1 VYEVRRA
8 DRLGTVEFAIAD
20 ISVVTWNSEPFQRLA
35 IPERQKRLIRSAA
48 ISHVKGDA
56 NNFDDFVEGKGRGL
70 VMLLQYD
77 MFIPFP
83 CFTELIFALVALLV
97 SARH

>member
-1 VYEVRRA
+1 M
-8 DRLGTVEFAIAD
+8 GTVEFAIAD
-20 ISVVTWNSEPFQRLA
+20 ITDVTWNPEPFQRLA
-35 IPERQKRLIRSAA
+35 IPERQKRLIRAAA
-48 ISHVKGDA
+48 ISHVNGNA

-83 CFTELIFALVALLV
+83 CFMELILALVALLV